1 MKKFL
6 ALLLALCMVF
16 ALAACGQ
23 AAAPAPAAAPAA
35 EEAAPAAEEA
45 APAAEETAAPKVA
58 VFWYVFSDAYL
69 STVRDALDADLNAAG
84 IEFQNFDGNNN
95 QGTQLEQ
102 VQTAVTNGFNVLVV
116 NLVTSAS
123 SEQTLLKQVTCR
135 AK

>member
-69 STVRDALDADLNAAG
+69 STVNLQGSGFWRRFLRWRTAL
-84 IEFQNFDGNNN
+84 
-95 QGTQLEQ
+95 
-102 VQTAVTNGFNVLVV
+102 
-116 NLVTSAS
+116 SACS
-123 SEQTLLKQVTCR
+123 
-135 AK
+135 A